1 MKNKVSILSFEMLFS
16 MGIIICL
23 ILPSAIMAKPHQ
35 QFKVMMGNSGIII
48 NEKNINLLQ
57 TEDRQNAIKKLKEI
71 ESRLQKQPTVNQ

>member
-1 MKNKVSILSFEMLFS
+1 
-16 MGIIICL
+16 
-23 ILPSAIMAKPHQ
+23 
-35 QFKVMMGNSGIII
+35 MMGNSGIII